1 MLGVE
6 GAAPGG
12 TTIGGEVQL
21 ACAVLEAALSDLQS
35 KHHDNE
41 ARLFCLRDFGAW
53 ARKRAFWC
61 DIAGID
67 EPAFVA
73 AAQRIST
80 TVV

>member
-1 MLGVE
+1 MLGIE

-21 ACAVLEAALSDLQS
+21 ACAVLEAALTDLQS
-35 KHHDNE
+35 KHNAHE

-53 ARKRAFWC
+53 ARKRSFWC
-61 DIAGID
+61 DIAGIH

-73 AAQRIST
+73 AAHRITT